1 MTYLTAPSPRQPA
14 WLQPGIWVAL
24 AGSSAMA
31 SSLTWVAPVLSAE
44 VLSAWQFDPIAQQL
58 TLTLPKQ
65 ITPTYQISTDGR
77 VILLDLPQIR
87 LGEVSTQ
94 AQYEGPIRQVRL
106 TQIDDN
112 RVQVRLDLD
121 PTTAIRADQIQLL
134 AVVAGDQ
141 ARWTLTATLGQSPPK
156 ADQGMV
162 VSLPALPADPNLRWP
177 YQGVGR
183 LSIAAANLMLPG
195 NLDSFNQ
202 LPQTLALDPLHLE
215 QPKSSQVSVPSL
227 AELDRAVGV
236 ALIPPDQKR
245 PSGDPSLPLREP
257 NATVGPSQ
265 VGAVTPAKPI
275 DRENN
280 GRPIAVIPAPEAA
293 PTPAPDSQPKAGVT
307 VPALPALAP
316 VTQEPTPPPR
326 QTPKLQEP
334 IAQEPTPPPR
344 QTPKLQEPI
353 AQAPPRSPSRSAP
366 GVQATPVP
374 IAFGTPLPDPESV
387 PSSKNR
393 DRPIPPDVLI
403 AAGTVLELR
412 YPGPTPL
419 TLSRDLPR
427 NEVLTLAKDIR
438 DPVTNGVIAPAGS
451 QLIGQFET
459 QPDNT
464 QQWVS
469 RMLIV
474 PGGERVPFTS
484 TSGYLVGTPQVSA
497 NNLAMGAGVGALAV
511 TVLGGLSGMGLLGGA
526 LLGATTS
533 LGTSPQTL
541 VIQPDQVIYAQV
553 MEDIPRSLP
562 IALAPPAVRPWG
574 TQPNW

>member
-1 MTYLTAPSPRQPA
+1 MTYLTAPSLHQPA

-24 AGSSAMA
+24 AGSSAMV
-31 SSLTWVAPVLSAE
+31 SCLTWIAPALSAE

-65 ITPTYQISTDGR
+65 ITPTYQISADGR
-77 VILLDLPQIR
+77 AILLDLPQIR
-87 LGEVSTQ
+87 LGEVPTQ

-112 RVQVRLDLD
+112 RVQVRLELAK
-121 PTTAIRADQIQLL
+121 TSAIGADQIQLL

-141 ARWTLTATLGQSPPK
+141 ARWTLTATSGQSTPK
-156 ADQGMV
+156 SDRGMV
-162 VSLPALPADPNLRWP
+162 VSLPNLPADPNLKWP
-177 YQGVGR
+177 YEGVGR

-215 QPKSSQVSVPSL
+215 QPESSQVSVPSL
-227 AELDRAVGV
+227 EELDRAVGV
-236 ALIPPDQKR
+236 ALMPSDQNR
-245 PSGDPSLPLREP
+245 PSGNPGLSLREP
-257 NATVGPSQ
+257 NSTADPGQ
-265 VGAVTPAKPI
+265 VGAVTPVRSI
-275 DRENN
+275 DRDNN
-280 GRPIAVIPAPEAA
+280 GATIALNPASES
-293 PTPAPDSQPKAGVT
+293 PTVLVPDSRPQAVAAT
-307 VPALPALAP
+307 PALPALAP
-316 VTQEPTPPPR
+316 ITQEPVLPTPTVQPPKV
-326 QTPKLQEP
+326 QAP
-334 IAQEPTPPPR
+334 IAQEPPR
-344 QTPKLQEPI
+344 PHQ
-353 AQAPPRSPSRSAP
+353 SPSRSAP
-366 GVQATPVP
+366 GAQVTPVP
-374 IAFGTPLPDPESV
+374 ITFGTPLPNPGSV
-387 PSSKNR
+387 PSPENR
-393 DRPIPPDVLI
+393 DRPMPPDVLI

-427 NEVLTLAKDIR
+427 NEVLTLAKEIR

-484 TSGYLVGTPQVSA
+484 NSGYLVGTPQVSG

-562 IALAPPAVRPWG
+562 IALSPPDVRPWG

>member
-1 MTYLTAPSPRQPA
+1 M
-14 WLQPGIWVAL
+14 
-24 AGSSAMA
+24 
-31 SSLTWVAPVLSAE
+31 
-44 VLSAWQFDPIAQQL
+44 
-58 TLTLPKQ
+58 
-65 ITPTYQISTDGR
+65 
-77 VILLDLPQIR
+77 
-87 LGEVSTQ
+87 
-94 AQYEGPIRQVRL
+94 
-106 TQIDDN
+106 
-112 RVQVRLDLD
+112 
-121 PTTAIRADQIQLL
+121 
-134 AVVAGDQ
+134 
-141 ARWTLTATLGQSPPK
+141 
-156 ADQGMV
+156 
-162 VSLPALPADPNLRWP
+162 
-177 YQGVGR
+177 
-183 LSIAAANLMLPG
+183 
-195 NLDSFNQ
+195 
-202 LPQTLALDPLHLE
+202 
-215 QPKSSQVSVPSL
+215 
-227 AELDRAVGV
+227 
-236 ALIPPDQKR
+236 
-245 PSGDPSLPLREP
+245 
-257 NATVGPSQ
+257 
-265 VGAVTPAKPI
+265 
-275 DRENN
+275 
-280 GRPIAVIPAPEAA
+280 
-293 PTPAPDSQPKAGVT
+293 
-307 VPALPALAP
+307 
-316 VTQEPTPPPR
+316 
-326 QTPKLQEP
+326 
-334 IAQEPTPPPR
+334 
-344 QTPKLQEPI
+344 
-353 AQAPPRSPSRSAP
+353 
-366 GVQATPVP
+366 
-374 IAFGTPLPDPESV
+374 
-387 PSSKNR
+387 
-393 DRPIPPDVLI
+393 
-403 AAGTVLELR
+403 R